1 MPGSNVLHHYM
12 LITASDA
19 LGNAMAC
26 RIFRQLRFSTQSVY
40 TNTTL
45 QGTTLPLSFRSSGNG
60 NGTGNGTGNDG
71 RQQQLHFA
79 SADRPGISISTEG
92 TYGGS
97 TIASL
102 PGPPMFI
109 GGSPGKARSPLE
121 VNVQTHV
128 QSDAALDAKSTL

>member
-60 NGTGNGTGNDG
+60 TGTGTGTGNGNDG

-79 SADRPGISISTEG
+79 SADRPGVSISTEG

-97 TIASL
+97 L
-102 PGPPMFI
+102 PGPPVFI
-109 GGSPGKARSPLE
+109 GDSPDKARSPLE

>member
-60 NGTGNGTGNDG
+60 NGNGNGNGTGNDG
-71 RQQQLHFA
+71 RQQHIHFG
-79 SADRPGISISTEG
+79 SADRPGVSMSTEG

-97 TIASL
+97 L
-102 PGPPMFI
+102 PGPPVLN
-109 GGSPGKARSPLE
+109 GGSPDKARSPLE

-128 QSDAALDAKSTL
+128 QSDAALDAKSAL